1 MCVCLQ
7 EEKREQKFADIITAI
22 VQSVK
27 ESCSCTFSQANV
39 QNREFSCRSIENTV
53 VFRAEIIYD
62 NPEQNGYRARDLV
75 KFVSAWAQRGTS
87 IVVDSTRLDVDP
99 ACPTQLESLQDGD
112 CEVSRVEA
120 TTVNTEATITP
131 TVNTIIFSAAIGGGC
146 LTFLL
151 VIFIIVMAIILV
163 RCKRRKESDKRYD
176 NMLTKSI
183 PYSAK
188 FSRVFNFAN
197 FANFQLFAKIFQQ
210 KFLTH
215 GVWSARAA
223 NSQNKN
229 LQKLLFAKI

>member
-1 MCVCLQ
+1 MLCVYLQ

-22 VQSVK
+22 VQSVE

-62 NPEQNGYRARDLV
+62 NPDQNEYRARDLV
-75 KFVSAWAQRGTS
+75 TFVSAWAQSGTS

-99 ACPTQLESLQDGD
+99 ACPTRLESLQDGD
-112 CEVSRVEA
+112 CRTEA

-146 LTFLL
+146 LIFLL

-176 NMLTKSI
+176 NVLTKS
-183 PYSAK
+183 
-188 FSRVFNFAN
+188 
-197 FANFQLFAKIFQQ
+197 
-210 KFLTH
+210 
-215 GVWSARAA
+215 
-223 NSQNKN
+223 
-229 LQKLLFAKI
+229 